1 MSSLLATKVKL
12 GLVASLRSTGRQSDW
27 SQFSAAELTA
37 KRLQL
42 LGELLPD
49 AARVAVMVSPATVAN
64 TEATLRD
71 IEAAG
76 PTFGLQF
83 QVFKAD
89 TSREI
94 DASFE
99 SMRREPPNALFVAA

>member
-1 MSSLLATKVKL
+1 
-12 GLVASLRSTGRQSDW
+12 
-27 SQFSAAELTA
+27 
-37 KRLQL
+37 
-42 LGELLPD
+42 
-49 AARVAVMVSPATVAN
+49 MVSPATVAN

-71 IEAAG
+71 IEAAA

-89 TSREI
+89 ISREI

-99 SMRREPPNALFVAA
+99 SMRRERPDALFVAA